1 MSDAF
6 YDDDNVIDEFTPD
19 KDLKM
24 GVWTHLLKYARRYP
38 KDLVCL
44 AICAVVVLCRCRW
57 L

>member
-24 GVWTHLLKYARRYP
+24 GVWTHLLK
-38 KDLVCL
+38 
-44 AICAVVVLCRCRW
+44 
-57 L
+57 